1 MTGIRG
7 RYPPKRIKMLIE
19 ANEHKR
25 QREAEAAAREY
36 VTDRSEAVDPSG
48 TVLHDPEL
56 KSGGYRDSGVADE
69 RAIGGSQD
77 HSTKVPTDELR
88 GPKPMQPIDTVS
100 SVDTAPMIPTFV
112 LSAEQNVHAAEGD
125 LVAPEGNIESDVPAV
140 VLPSAGQS
148 QSNVTYPPAEVT
160 SATKSSTGTQTS
172 PRDNTDVEMNDSSQ
186 EGSFDDSVT
195 SFWAEHVTRVSLCV
209 GMPLFTHC
217 DSDFHLLF
225 TFYVWIGKSTFQDL
239 LLLCSSLDAGY
250 VAVRILFI
258 PTINRNLPSLNFN
271 KFIDFAPKTPH
282 CDIRKVSGKTVV
294 RENQCIPKHEV
305 SNKVFSRLLQA
316 AFSLVLRTAL
326 LIKSWTFLCS
336 KCIDTV

>member
-1 MTGIRG
+1 VAGASIPYPVNYLINFGVILVFIIVILCIASYRYYKSRAARARRRRLTGKQCLNLNMTGIRG

-112 LSAEQNVHAAEGD
+112 LSVEQNVHAAEGD

-195 SFWAEHVTRVSLCV
+195 SF
-209 GMPLFTHC
+209 
-217 DSDFHLLF
+217 
-225 TFYVWIGKSTFQDL
+225 
-239 LLLCSSLDAGY
+239 
-250 VAVRILFI
+250 
-258 PTINRNLPSLNFN
+258 
-271 KFIDFAPKTPH
+271 
-282 CDIRKVSGKTVV
+282 
-294 RENQCIPKHEV
+294 
-305 SNKVFSRLLQA
+305 
-316 AFSLVLRTAL
+316 
-326 LIKSWTFLCS
+326 
-336 KCIDTV
+336 